1 MSLRFLFVFA
11 AVALCLLGA
20 LTGATLIVATRSLY
34 RSTESIAVN
43 TEGLRVASDI
53 DLLLRDW
60 QRIGNFVVTLRSQ
73 EYIQLRSR
81 IHDQLRQQI
90 RIARQRARSQ
100 TESHLVDEIDD
111 RSETYIEER
120 EDVEATG
127 LALGPLLVRMRP
139 RLEAALA
146 SIEALRLL
154 HNSNVEASTQEAR
167 LTSRVVRAVGI
178 GVALFSALSVLALF
192 LSTQRHIYR
201 PLHAIT
207 LAVDRFQKGDTGF
220 RADERAPAELRH
232 LAHTFNQLADQL
244 MRQRERQLA
253 FLAGVAHDLRTPL
266 GALQLN
272 LEVLLKAPPAEERL
286 HHTLS
291 LAHRQLHRLDRMV
304 SDLLDASRIEAGQL
318 ELRLEP
324 CDLRAAAR
332 EVVELYGPLSASHE
346 LSLSVPSEPVLID
359 ADSTRISQILGNLV
373 SNAIKYSPEGGRVE
387 VRVSDEGERV
397 VLAVSDQGRGI
408 APDELEDIFVPFRRS
423 PASRD
428 TIPGTGLGLSVVRR
442 IVQGHGGEIQV
453 ISTPGLGSTFRVY
466 LPRRPK
472 AHAPAIEPAWAHGE
486 QPEPA

>member
-1 MSLRFLFVFA
+1 MSLRFLFILA
-11 AVALCLLGA
+11 AVALCLLGI
-20 LTGATLIVATRSLY
+20 LTGATLIVATRSLH
-34 RSTESIAVN
+34 RSTVSIAVN

-73 EYIQLRSR
+73 EYIQLRVR

-90 RIARQRARSQ
+90 RRAQEHTQSQ
-100 TESHLVDEIDD
+100 TEAHLLSEIRD
-111 RSETYIEER
+111 RTERYIEER
-120 EDVEATG
+120 EAVETTG
-127 LALGPLLVRMRP
+127 LPLGPLLVRMRP
-139 RLEAALA
+139 RIEAALA
-146 SIEALRLL
+146 AIEELRLL
-154 HNSNVEASTQEAR
+154 HNRNVEESNREAGQ
-167 LTSRVVRAVGI
+167 TSRVVRAVGI
-178 GVALFSALSVLALF
+178 GVALFAALAVFALF
-192 LSTQRHIYR
+192 LSTRRHIYR

-207 LAVDRFQKGDTGF
+207 QAVDRFHKGDREA
-220 RADERAPAELRH
+220 RANENAPTELKQ
-232 LAHTFNQLADQL
+232 LAHTFNQLAEQL

-266 GALQLN
+266 GALKLSI
-272 LEVLLKAPPAEERL
+272 EVLLKSPPAEARL

-291 LAHRQLHRLDRMV
+291 LAHRQLNRLDRMV

-318 ELRLEP
+318 ELCLER
-324 CDLRAAAR
+324 CDLRIAAR

-346 LSLSVPSEPVLID
+346 LSLSVPPEPVLIEAD
-359 ADSTRISQILGNLV
+359 ATRIAQILGNLV

-397 VLAVSDQGRGI
+397 VLSVSDQGRGI
-408 APDELEDIFVPFRRS
+408 SPGEIEDIFVPFRRS

-428 TIPGTGLGLSVVRR
+428 SIPGTGLGLSVVRR

-453 ISTPGLGSTFRVY
+453 ISTPGLGSTFMVS
-466 LPRRPK
+466 LPRRP
-472 AHAPAIEPAWAHGE
+472 AAGAQVTESAWVTGE

>member
-1 MSLRFLFVFA
+1 MSLRFLFILA

-20 LTGATLIVATRSLY
+20 LTGGTLIFATRSLH
-34 RSTESIAVN
+34 RSTESIALN

-60 QRIGNFVVTLRSQ
+60 QRVGNFVVTLRSP
-73 EYIQLRSR
+73 EYIQLRDQ
-81 IHDQLRQQI
+81 IHEQLRRQI
-90 RIARQRARSQ
+90 QLARQRAQGQ
-100 TESHLVDEIDD
+100 TETHLIDEIQ
-111 RSETYIEER
+111 RRTEAYIEER
-120 EDVEATG
+120 EAVERTG

-139 RLEAALA
+139 RIEAALA
-146 SIEALRLL
+146 SINELRLL
-154 HNSNVEASTQEAR
+154 HDRSVEASTQEAGR
-167 LTSRVVRAVGI
+167 TSRFVRAVGI
-178 GVALFSALSVLALF
+178 GVALFAGLAVLSLF
-192 LSTQRHIYR
+192 LSTRRHIYQ
-201 PLHAIT
+201 PLRGIT
-207 LAVDRFQKGDTGF
+207 QAVGLFQKGDREA
-220 RADERAPAELRH
+220 RANERAPSEIKH

-266 GALQLN
+266 GALKLSI
-272 LEVLLKAPPAEERL
+272 EILLKSPPAEERL

-318 ELRLEP
+318 ELRLER
-324 CDLRAAAR
+324 CDLRMAAR
-332 EVVELYGPLSASHE
+332 EVVELYGPLSASHQ
-346 LSLSVPSEPVLID
+346 LSLSIPPEPVLIE
-359 ADSTRISQILGNLV
+359 ADSTRIAQILGNLV

-408 APDELEDIFVPFRRS
+408 SPDEIEDIFVPFRRS

-428 TIPGTGLGLSVVRR
+428 SIPGTGLGLSVVRR

-453 ISTPGLGSTFRVY
+453 ISTPGLGSTFMVL
-466 LPRRPK
+466 LPRRPT
-472 AHAPAIEPAWAHGE
+472 AGAQADESAWAHGE
-486 QPEPA
+486 QPELA